1 VPGNAA
7 EVFRKHYRLKSDRT
21 MPIVL
26 FLAIALAAGAV
37 WWQIWSTWRVY
48 EVDVIPAVE
57 IKVGGVPRTY
67 RLVAP
72 HEPPQ
77 GLMPVIFAFHGI
89 GDSPESMVA
98 SAELNRLVSGHGF
111 LLVCPRAHDHAWTTI
126 GPDAANPESNED
138 IQFFDAI
145 LNELGQR
152 DDVDLKRVYVVG
164 MSNGASFAQLLAT
177 HRSDQIAAVAAH
189 SDTLPREAQ
198 ASKPTRPFPVMLL
211 VGLEELPAAIQTYR
225 EEAARYKQAGLEVE
239 LVEISGVGHAW
250 DVRQN
255 EAIWD
260 FLSRHSLP

>member
-1 VPGNAA
+1 M
-7 EVFRKHYRLKSDRT
+7 KHYRLKSDRT

-72 HEPPQ
+72 HVPPPAP
-77 GLMPVIFAFHGI
+77 MPALVAFHGI
-89 GDSPESMVA
+89 GGSPESMVVDA
-98 SAELNRLVSGHGF
+98 DLVSMAVDHGI
-111 LLVCPRAHDHAWTTI
+111 LIVCPQSRDRTWTTN
-126 GPDAANPESNED
+126 GPDAADPEANDD
-138 IQFFDAI
+138 IEFFDAI
-145 LNELGQR
+145 LTDLGR
-152 DDVDLKRVYVVG
+152 RKDVDFKRVYVLG
-164 MSNGASFAQLLAT
+164 ISNGASFAQLLAT

-189 SDTLPREAQ
+189 SGTLPREARE
-198 ASKPTRPFPVMLL
+198 SKPRRQFPVMLL
-211 VGLEELPAAIQTYR
+211 AGLEELPEAIQTYR
-225 EEAARYKQAGLEVE
+225 EEAARFQQAGHEVE
-239 LVEISGVGHAW
+239 LVEIPGFGHAW